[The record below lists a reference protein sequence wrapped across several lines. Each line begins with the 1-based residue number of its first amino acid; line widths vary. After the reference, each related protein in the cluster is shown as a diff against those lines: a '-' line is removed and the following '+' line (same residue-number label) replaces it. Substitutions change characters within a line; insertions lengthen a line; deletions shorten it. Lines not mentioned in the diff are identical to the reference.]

1 MMQATSER
9 TTAPALQALLEEG
22 ALAGVWV
29 MDPQR
34 SSIRL
39 KAWHLGSLGQVN
51 GVFHDLSGQ
60 ATICDDGR
68 VTGTVRV
75 AAASIDTKNA
85 RRDTH
90 LRSKAFLDSDNY
102 PYITY
107 VVDRMALSG
116 RSVVLTGTAT
126 VRDCAQ
132 PLSIDA
138 SVSVHGD
145 GEISL
150 DAEMAIN
157 RADFGLTW
165 NVLGI
170 PAMNVILRIHA
181 VLTWRGNR

>member
-1 MMQATSER
+1 MQATSER
-9 TTAPALQALLEEG
+9 MTAPALQALLEEG

-29 MDPQR
+29 MDPLR

-39 KAWHLGSLGQVN
+39 KAWHLRSLGHVN
-51 GVFHDLSGQ
+51 GMFHNLIGH
-60 ATICDDGR
+60 ATISPDGE
-68 VTGTVRV
+68 VSGTVTV

-102 PYITY
+102 PHITY
-107 VVDRMALSG
+107 TVDCIKPSG
-116 RSVVLTGTAT
+116 HSIAVTGTAT
-126 VRDCAQ
+126 VRDCSR

-138 SVSVHGD
+138 EASMQGD

-150 DAEMAIN
+150 DAEVSTN

-170 PAMNVILRIHA
+170 PSMNVALSIHVA
-181 VLTWRGNR
+181 LTRRGNQ

>member
-9 TTAPALQALLEEG
+9 TTAPALLALLEEG
-22 ALAGVWV
+22 ASAGAWI
-29 MDPQR
+29 MEPHR
-34 SSIRL
+34 SSVRL

-51 GVFHDLSGQ
+51 GVFHDLSGHV
-60 ATICDDGR
+60 TISPGGE
-68 VTGTVRV
+68 VTGTVTV
-75 AAASIDTKNA
+75 AAASIDTNNA

-102 PYITY
+102 PDITY
-107 VVDRMALSG
+107 TVDRMELSDH
-116 RSVVLTGTAT
+116 SVVLAGTAT
-126 VRDCAQ
+126 VRDCAR
-132 PLSIDA
+132 PLSINA
-138 SVSVHGD
+138 SASVHGD

-170 PAMNVILRIHA
+170 PSMNVILSIHA
-181 VLTWRGNR
+181 VLTWRGN